1 MSVASAPTAKSWR
14 FSQRWGVFVVLAVAV
29 ALVVAERAYRMFEV
43 QFAGVILR
51 VVTSSGVYVAGER
64 ETVYFGLSGTDPL
77 GLKMTPE
84 CSSAFMLIP
93 LFLVTAVM
101 MWFRPRNTRR
111 LFFSLAI
118 SAIAVVLVNQLR
130 VLAIAGLVHWLG
142 VDRGYYWGH
151 TLLGSL
157 VSVLGGALA
166 LVLFV
171 WLSTRGTREPK
182 NRESTD
188 VP

>member
-1 MSVASAPTAKSWR
+1 MSVASTPTSKSWQ
-14 FSQRWGVFVVLAVAV
+14 FPLRWGVFVVLAAAV
-29 ALVVAERAYRMFEV
+29 ALVVAERAYRVFEV
-43 QFAGVILR
+43 QFAGAILKVI
-51 VVTSSGVYVAGER
+51 TSSGVYVAGER

-77 GLKMTPE
+77 GLRMTPE

-111 LFFSLAI
+111 LFLSLAI
-118 SAIAVVLVNQLR
+118 SAIAVILVNQLR
-130 VLAIAGLVHWLG
+130 ILAIAGLVHWLG
-142 VDRGYYWGH
+142 IDRGYYWGH

-171 WLSTRGTREPK
+171 WLGTRGSKGPK
-182 NRESTD
+182 NRESAS
-188 VP
+188 